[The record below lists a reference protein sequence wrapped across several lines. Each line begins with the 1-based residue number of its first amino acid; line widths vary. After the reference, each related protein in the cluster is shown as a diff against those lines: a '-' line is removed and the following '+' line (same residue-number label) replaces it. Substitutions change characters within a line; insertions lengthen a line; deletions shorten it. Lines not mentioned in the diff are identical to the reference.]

1 MTASIFWFRRDLRFY
16 DNPGLSAARSSS
28 PTVYGVFCT
37 AEHER
42 LNRRQRAFVLGSLK
56 HMRLVLEKRNAS
68 ISMLDG
74 EVPDALVRAA
84 NRLGAQSVHCSRSYG
99 REERR
104 TEEAARS
111 ALESAG
117 IAFRV
122 HAGDVVHEPEAVA
135 ERKQAPG
142 EGYRVFPPFLAAW
155 QALEAPAPIAEAW
168 CNGSDEQP
176 GPLAVPADRAAV
188 SAGEAVGRALLQ
200 SFVAS
205 RATDYAVN
213 GAYPGRD
220 GTSNL
225 AAHLRFG
232 CVSARTVHRAVAER
246 MAKTWTLAPERSSMR
261 AFLRQLAMRDF
272 FIHLAHYAPE
282 LHDDA
287 LQDKMRG
294 FPWSTDEK
302 ALAAWTEGRTGYPLI
317 DAAMRQLHAEG
328 NIHQRAAICAAS
340 FCCFDLGLDWRLG
353 REVWMKQLV
362 AADAAL
368 CDGNWQWIAGVGS
381 DQAAY
386 PRIYNPV
393 KQARQFDSQAVYVR
407 RWCQELRKLPTAAA
421 LEPWKLDR
429 QRQIELGFFT
439 PDQYPPPM
447 VDHET
452 VARDFLKTYRDY
464 REKEALRS

>member
-1 MTASIFWFRRDLRFY
+1 MSASIFWFRRDLRLY
-16 DNPGLSAARSSS
+16 DNPGLTAARASS
-28 PTVYGVFCT
+28 PRVYGVYCKSELD
-37 AEHER
+37 A

-56 HMRLVLEKRNAS
+56 HLRLTLEKRDAT

-74 EVPDALVRAA
+74 EPADALVRAA
-84 NRLGAQSVHCSRSYG
+84 KRLDAQAVHCARAYDSA
-99 REERR
+99 ERKV
-104 TEEAARS
+104 EEAVRS
-111 ALESAG
+111 ACDSAG
-117 IAFRV
+117 IALRV
-122 HAGDVVHEPEAVA
+122 HAGDVVHEPETVA

-142 EGYRVFPPFLAAW
+142 AGYRVFPPFLQAW
-155 QALEAPAPIAEAW
+155 QSLEAAMPLAEAW
-168 CNGSDEQP
+168 LNGADAEP

-205 RATDYAVN
+205 RAVDYAIN

-232 CVSARTVHRAVAER
+232 CVSPRTVHRAVAER
-246 MAKTWTLAPERSSMR
+246 MAKTWSLASERSSMR
-261 AFLRQLAMRDF
+261 AFLRQLALRDF
-272 FIHLAHYAPE
+272 FIHLAFYAPE

-287 LQDKMRG
+287 LQEKMRG
-294 FPWSTDEK
+294 FPWSRDEK
-302 ALAAWTEGRTGYPLI
+302 MLAAWTQGRTGYPLI

-353 REVWMKQLV
+353 RDVWMQQHV

-368 CDGNWQWIAGVGS
+368 CDGNWQWVAGVGS

-386 PRIYNPV
+386 PRVYNPV
-393 KQARQFDSQAVYVR
+393 KQARQFDGQAVYVR
-407 RWCQELRKLPTAAA
+407 RWCQELRKLPSAAA
-421 LEPWKLDR
+421 LAPWQLDR
-429 QRQIELGFFT
+429 QRQIELEFFT
-439 PDQYPPPM
+439 PDQYPPPI
-447 VDHET
+447 VDHEH
-452 VARDFLKTYRDY
+452 VAREFLQTYRKY
-464 REKEALRS
+464 RERA